1 MAGDTAEFLWRIE
14 KGETESMTF
23 PVVLGGQP
31 LTVTG
36 WTVDAQVKTNPGG
49 PTLYTFPAEHIE
61 ITGDDNDQIT
71 LRLPDSA
78 SADWT
83 FCVAWYRV
91 RITDPD
97 SPVDDPISY
106 RVLQGT
112 LLVDH
117 D

>member
-1 MAGDTAEFLWRIE
+1 MPSDTTEFLWKVQ
-14 KGETESMTF
+14 KGETESMAF
-23 PVVLGGQP
+23 PVVIGGQP

-36 WTVDAQVKTNPGG
+36 WAVDAQVKTNPGG

-61 ITGDDNDQIT
+61 ITGDANDNIT
-71 LRLPDSA
+71 VRLPA
-78 SADWT
+78 SVSTDWD
-83 FCVAWYRV
+83 FSVAWYRV